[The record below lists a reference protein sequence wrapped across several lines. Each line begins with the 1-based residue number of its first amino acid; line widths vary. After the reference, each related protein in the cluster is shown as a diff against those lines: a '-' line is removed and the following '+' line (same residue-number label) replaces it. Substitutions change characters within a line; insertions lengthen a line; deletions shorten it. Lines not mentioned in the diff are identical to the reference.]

1 MENKELFKKGI
12 KYISIFLLILFAT
25 VSLPMIG
32 DKEYGIL
39 PYIFLMFDL
48 YVISFLFS
56 NLTWKNILLAVMA
69 YITILLLLNFEN
81 IIYILYLLILLPII
95 FIPKIL
101 ETIFN
106 IPREKYS
113 WDKPSKFYFY
123 ISMFIPVVG
132 FIMWCVFVNHKP
144 NSARSAG
151 RGALCSVL
159 FFILF
164 MLCLRLIN
172 YSVSFVNNNILVE
185 EYTNTY
191 NIHLNTEMSDNLDKY
206 DFEMT
211 VTYTGN
217 KEYLDR
223 FKEMYED
230 EIFPDNQLSID
241 FSDIKT
247 TNNNSYD
254 LIPYIENY
262 IDEFFKNYITI
273 YKNENSYSSL
283 EYIKYKI
290 KEKEIIVK
298 ELVLDDEEILLNY
311 AVDSFNDYNGVK
323 LKAGDKVDVY
333 LIDEENRVFVKIINN
348 SRLLSAKND
357 NGENITYGIPS
368 MFILAVKEK
377 EFIDYRNALTYTALS
392 SVRTIIIKHDSTLSL
407 NNYEELESIDDYNDM
422 RLNSNEVPTETFGI
436 IGEVQE

>member
-1 MENKELFKKGI
+1 MENITIVLIIVILIGT
-12 KYISIFLLILFAT
+12 SIFLE
-25 VSLPMIG
+25 
-32 DKEYGIL
+32 K
-39 PYIFLMFDL
+39 
-48 YVISFLFS
+48 
-56 NLTWKNILLAVMA
+56 
-69 YITILLLLNFEN
+69 
-81 IIYILYLLILLPII
+81 
-95 FIPKIL
+95 
-101 ETIFN
+101 IFN
-106 IPREKYS
+106 KPREKYN
-113 WDKPSKFYFY
+113 WDKPPKFYFY
-123 ISMFIPVVG
+123 ISMFIPIVG

-144 NSARSAG
+144 NSAKSAG
-151 RGALCSVL
+151 SGALCNILLSIIIVL
-159 FFILF
+159 SAW
-164 MLCLRLIN
+164 LIN

-223 FKEMYED
+223 FKEMYEQR
-230 EIFPDNQLSID
+230 IFPNNQLNID
-241 FSDIKT
+241 FDDIEE
-247 TNNNSYD
+247 TNNNTYD

-262 IDEFFKNYITI
+262 IDEFFNNYITM
-273 YKNENSYSSL
+273 YKSADAYSSL

-323 LKAGDKVDVY
+323 LKVGDKVDVY
-333 LIDEENRVFVKIINN
+333 FIDEENKVFFKIINN
-348 SRLLSAKND
+348 STLLGIKNAS
-357 NGENITYGIPS
+357 GENITSGIPS
-368 MFILAVKEK
+368 MFILTVKDSYIID
-377 EFIDYRNALTYTALS
+377 FINAFTYNS
-392 SVRTIIIKHDSTLSL
+392 SSNRFRTVIIKHGSTFSL

>member
-1 MENKELFKKGI
+1 M
-12 KYISIFLLILFAT
+12 KYIPIVLMIVILIGASIFLE
-25 VSLPMIG
+25 
-32 DKEYGIL
+32 K
-39 PYIFLMFDL
+39 
-48 YVISFLFS
+48 
-56 NLTWKNILLAVMA
+56 
-69 YITILLLLNFEN
+69 
-81 IIYILYLLILLPII
+81 
-95 FIPKIL
+95 
-101 ETIFN
+101 IFN
-106 IPREKYS
+106 KPREKYN
-113 WDKPSKFYFY
+113 WDKPPKFYFY
-123 ISMFIPVVG
+123 ISMFIPIVG

-144 NSARSAG
+144 NSAKSAG
-151 RGALCSVL
+151 SGALCNILLSIIIVL
-159 FFILF
+159 SAW
-164 MLCLRLIN
+164 LIN

-254 LIPYIENY
+254 LIPYIKNY

-273 YKNENSYSSL
+273 YKSADAYSSL

-290 KEKEIIVK
+290 EEKEIIVK
-298 ELVLDDEEILLNY
+298 GLEFNDGEILFNY
-311 AVDSFNDYNGVK
+311 TVNSFNDYNGVK

-333 LIDEENRVFVKIINN
+333 FIDEENKVFLKIINN
-348 SRLLSAKND
+348 STLLSIKNA
-357 NGENITYGIPS
+357 NGENISSGTPS
-368 MFILAVKEK
+368 TFILTVKDSYIID
-377 EFIDYRNALTYTALS
+377 FINAFTYNS
-392 SVRTIIIKHDSTLSL
+392 SSNRVRTVIIKHGSTLSL
-407 NNYEELESIDDYNDM
+407 NNYEELESIDDYIDM
-422 RLNSNEVPTETFGI
+422 SLNSNEVPTETFGI

>member
-1 MENKELFKKGI
+1 MENITIVLIIVILIGA
-12 KYISIFLLILFAT
+12 SIFLEK
-25 VSLPMIG
+25 V
-32 DKEYGIL
+32 
-39 PYIFLMFDL
+39 
-48 YVISFLFS
+48 
-56 NLTWKNILLAVMA
+56 
-69 YITILLLLNFEN
+69 
-81 IIYILYLLILLPII
+81 
-95 FIPKIL
+95 
-101 ETIFN
+101 FN
-106 IPREKYS
+106 KPREKYN
-113 WDKPSKFYFY
+113 WDKPPKFYFY
-123 ISMFIPVVG
+123 ISMFIPIVG

-144 NSARSAG
+144 NSAKSAG
-151 RGALCSVL
+151 SGALCNILLSIIIVL
-159 FFILF
+159 SAW
-164 MLCLRLIN
+164 LIN

-191 NIHLNTEMSDNLDKY
+191 NIHLDTNGLGFLDKY

-217 KEYLDR
+217 KKYLDR
-223 FKEMYED
+223 FKETYE
-230 EIFPDNQLSID
+230 EELFPDNQLNID
-241 FSDIKT
+241 FDDIEA
-247 TNNNSYD
+247 TNNNTYN

-262 IDEFFKNYITI
+262 IDDFFNNYITM
-273 YKNENSYSSL
+273 YKSADAYSSL

-298 ELVLDDEEILLNY
+298 GLVFNVGEILFNY
-311 AVDSFNDYNGVK
+311 TVNSFNDYNGVK

-333 LIDEENRVFVKIINN
+333 FIDEENKVFLKIINN
-348 SRLLSAKND
+348 STLLGIQNA

-392 SVRTIIIKHDSTLSL
+392 SVRTIIIKHDSTFSL
-407 NNYEELESIDDYNDM
+407 NNYEELESIDDYIDM

>member
-1 MENKELFKKGI
+1 MENITIVLMIVILIGA
-12 KYISIFLLILFAT
+12 SIFLE
-25 VSLPMIG
+25 
-32 DKEYGIL
+32 K
-39 PYIFLMFDL
+39 
-48 YVISFLFS
+48 
-56 NLTWKNILLAVMA
+56 
-69 YITILLLLNFEN
+69 
-81 IIYILYLLILLPII
+81 
-95 FIPKIL
+95 
-101 ETIFN
+101 IFN
-106 IPREKYS
+106 KPREKYN
-113 WDKPSKFYFY
+113 WDKPPKFYFY
-123 ISMFIPVVG
+123 ISMFIPIVG

-144 NSARSAG
+144 NSAKSAG
-151 RGALCSVL
+151 SGALCNILLSIIIVL
-159 FFILF
+159 SAW
-164 MLCLRLIN
+164 LIN

-254 LIPYIENY
+254 LIPYIKNY

-273 YKNENSYSSL
+273 YKSADAYSSL

-290 KEKEIIVK
+290 EEKEIIVK
-298 ELVLDDEEILLNY
+298 GLEFNDGEILFNY
-311 AVDSFNDYNGVK
+311 TVNSFNDYNGVK

-333 LIDEENRVFVKIINN
+333 FIDEENKVFLKIINN
-348 SRLLSAKND
+348 STLLSIKNA
-357 NGENITYGIPS
+357 NGENISSGTPS
-368 MFILAVKEK
+368 TFILTVKDSYIID
-377 EFIDYRNALTYTALS
+377 FINAFTYNS
-392 SVRTIIIKHDSTLSL
+392 SSNRVRTVIIKHGSTPSL
-407 NNYEELESIDDYNDM
+407 NNYEELESIDDYIDM
-422 RLNSNEVPTETFGI
+422 SLNSNEVPTETFGI

>member
-1 MENKELFKKGI
+1 MENKELFKKSI
-12 KYISIFLLILFAT
+12 KYISIFLLIFFAT
-25 VSLPMIG
+25 GFLTATT

-69 YITILLLLNFEN
+69 SIIIFLLLNFEN
-81 IIYILYLLILLPII
+81 IIYLLILIPLI

-123 ISMFIPVVG
+123 ISLFIPVVG

-144 NSARSAG
+144 NSAKSAG
-151 RGALCSVL
+151 SGALCSVL

-164 MLCLRLIN
+164 MVCLRLIN

-191 NIHLNTEMSDNLDKY
+191 NIHLDTNGFGFLDKY
-206 DFEMT
+206 DFELT

-217 KEYLDR
+217 KEKLYI
-223 FKEMYED
+223 FKEMYEQG
-230 EIFPDNQLSID
+230 IFPDNQLIID
-241 FSDIKT
+241 FDDIDIKAT
-247 TNNNSYD
+247 DKNSYD

-262 IDEFFKNYITI
+262 IDDFFNK
-273 YKNENSYSSL
+273 YKSADDYSL

-298 ELVLDDEEILLNY
+298 GLQFNDGEILLSY
-311 AVDSFNDYNGVK
+311 PVDSFNDYNGVK
-323 LKAGDKVDVY
+323 LKAGDKVDIY
-333 LIDEENRVFVKIINN
+333 FIDEENKVFLKIINN
-348 SRLLSAKND
+348 RTLLGILND
-357 NGENITYGIPS
+357 NGENITNGIPS
-368 MFILAVKEK
+368 MFILATTEK
-377 EFIDYRNALTYTALS
+377 EFIDFRSVAKYTALS
-392 SVRTIIIKHDSTLSL
+392 NVRAVIIKHGSTLSL

>member
-1 MENKELFKKGI
+1 MENITIVLIIVILIGT
-12 KYISIFLLILFAT
+12 SIFLE
-25 VSLPMIG
+25 
-32 DKEYGIL
+32 K
-39 PYIFLMFDL
+39 
-48 YVISFLFS
+48 
-56 NLTWKNILLAVMA
+56 
-69 YITILLLLNFEN
+69 
-81 IIYILYLLILLPII
+81 
-95 FIPKIL
+95 
-101 ETIFN
+101 IFN
-106 IPREKYS
+106 KPREKYN
-113 WDKPSKFYFY
+113 WDKPPKFYFY
-123 ISMFIPVVG
+123 ISMFIPIVG

-144 NSARSAG
+144 NSAKSAG
-151 RGALCSVL
+151 SGALCNILLSIIIVL
-159 FFILF
+159 SAW
-164 MLCLRLIN
+164 LIN

-254 LIPYIENY
+254 LIPYIKNY

-273 YKNENSYSSL
+273 YKSADAYSSL

-290 KEKEIIVK
+290 EEKEIIVK
-298 ELVLDDEEILLNY
+298 GLEFNDGEILFNY
-311 AVDSFNDYNGVK
+311 TVNSFNDYNGVK

-333 LIDEENRVFVKIINN
+333 FIDEENKVFLKIINN
-348 SRLLSAKND
+348 STLLSIKNA
-357 NGENITYGIPS
+357 NGENISSGTPS
-368 MFILAVKEK
+368 TFILTVKDSYIID
-377 EFIDYRNALTYTALS
+377 FINAFTYNS
-392 SVRTIIIKHDSTLSL
+392 SSNRVRTVIIKHGSTLSL
-407 NNYEELESIDDYNDM
+407 NNYEELESIDDYIDM
-422 RLNSNEVPTETFGI
+422 SLNSNEVPTETFGI

>member
-1 MENKELFKKGI
+1 MENIIIVLIIVILIGA
-12 KYISIFLLILFAT
+12 SIFLE
-25 VSLPMIG
+25 
-32 DKEYGIL
+32 K
-39 PYIFLMFDL
+39 
-48 YVISFLFS
+48 
-56 NLTWKNILLAVMA
+56 
-69 YITILLLLNFEN
+69 
-81 IIYILYLLILLPII
+81 
-95 FIPKIL
+95 
-101 ETIFN
+101 IFN
-106 IPREKYS
+106 KPREKYN
-113 WDKPSKFYFY
+113 WDKPPKFYFY
-123 ISMFIPVVG
+123 ISMFIPIVG

-144 NSARSAG
+144 NSAKSAG
-151 RGALCSVL
+151 SGALCNILLSIIIVL
-159 FFILF
+159 SA
-164 MLCLRLIN
+164 RLIN

-191 NIHLNTEMSDNLDKY
+191 NIHLNTEVSDNLDKY

-223 FKEMYED
+223 FKEMYEQR
-230 EIFPDNQLSID
+230 IFPDNQLIID
-241 FSDIKT
+241 FDDIEA
-247 TNNNSYD
+247 TNNNTYD

-323 LKAGDKVDVY
+323 LKVGEKVDVY
-333 LIDEENRVFVKIINN
+333 LIDEENQVFVKIINN
-348 SRLLSAKND
+348 STLLGIKND
-357 NGENITYGIPS
+357 SGENITNGIPS
-368 MFILAVKEK
+368 MFILATTEK
-377 EFIDYRNALTYTALS
+377 EFIDYRNVEKYTALS
-392 SVRTIIIKHDSTLSL
+392 SARAIIIKHGSTLSL
-407 NNYEELESIDDYNDM
+407 NNYEELESVDDYNDM

>member
-1 MENKELFKKGI
+1 MENIIIVLIIVILIGA
-12 KYISIFLLILFAT
+12 SIFLE
-25 VSLPMIG
+25 
-32 DKEYGIL
+32 K
-39 PYIFLMFDL
+39 
-48 YVISFLFS
+48 
-56 NLTWKNILLAVMA
+56 
-69 YITILLLLNFEN
+69 
-81 IIYILYLLILLPII
+81 
-95 FIPKIL
+95 
-101 ETIFN
+101 IFN
-106 IPREKYS
+106 KPREKYN
-113 WDKPSKFYFY
+113 WDKPPKFYFY
-123 ISMFIPVVG
+123 ISMFIPIVG

-144 NSARSAG
+144 NSAKSAG
-151 RGALCSVL
+151 SGALCNILLSIIIVL
-159 FFILF
+159 SA
-164 MLCLRLIN
+164 RLIN

-191 NIHLNTEMSDNLDKY
+191 NIHLNTEVSDNLDKY

-223 FKEMYED
+223 FKEMYEQR
-230 EIFPDNQLSID
+230 IFPDNQLIID
-241 FSDIKT
+241 FDDIEA
-247 TNNNSYD
+247 TNNNTYD

-323 LKAGDKVDVY
+323 LKVGEKVDVY
-333 LIDEENRVFVKIINN
+333 LIDEENQVFVKIINN
-348 SRLLSAKND
+348 STLLGIKNAS
-357 NGENITYGIPS
+357 GENITNGIPS
-368 MFILAVKEK
+368 MFILATTEK
-377 EFIDYRNALTYTALS
+377 EFIDYRNVEKYTALS
-392 SVRTIIIKHDSTLSL
+392 SARAIIIKHGSTLSL
-407 NNYEELESIDDYNDM
+407 NNYEELESVDDYNDM